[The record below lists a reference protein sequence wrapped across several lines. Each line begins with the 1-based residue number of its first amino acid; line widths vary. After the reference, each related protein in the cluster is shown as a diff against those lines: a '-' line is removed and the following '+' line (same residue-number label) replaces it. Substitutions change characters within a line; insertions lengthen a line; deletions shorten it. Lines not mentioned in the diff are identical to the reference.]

1 LISGFTVTLFS
12 NKPIFALP
20 NPPVVFLKPRV
31 TKPWWIALGGS
42 PHHLEDLTRAMMKLT
57 THDSWDDP
65 PSGSFF
71 VNQYVQAERNVPR
84 IVKESTSYVTY
95 EMAKS
100 LKSIVYDPIKQSF
113 GCQFESSQI
122 EVYAIMYT
130 TSLQLYRRKPK
141 SGVPNMMFSG
151 NFYDASN
158 PFSKSRM
165 ACSTLK

>member
-1 LISGFTVTLFS
+1 VAHSAYQVGNIPGFVSGINRVDPLIRLQ
-12 NKPIFALP
+12 P
-20 NPPVVFLKPRV
+20 
-31 TKPWWIALGGS
+31 
-42 PHHLEDLTRAMMKLT
+42 